1 MKKSLNLLCLGF
13 LICTHLC
20 RLLCDRMKVKHFI
33 QGLGCRNY
41 CEQAGSWSIHHPG
54 GGAEGQLCSRS
65 QPVAGP
71 CGYMARAHGRT
82 PVLPNN
88 LQFWASVKMEGAE
101 FIKAATIRAA
111 WNSSAISPRKGSPEG
126 VRARTPGHQNR
137 PGGRP
142 CGQREFP
149 MNGCHSF
156 PRLVKT
162 SGHRMGPAGVGRLRS
177 HRLTPSALRSETP
190 RPRATK
196 GLGAQA
202 EVAKPK
208 APDSARGHL
217 TRFKTGLLV
226 LL

>member
-1 MKKSLNLLCLGF
+1 
-13 LICTHLC
+13 
-20 RLLCDRMKVKHFI
+20 
-33 QGLGCRNY
+33 
-41 CEQAGSWSIHHPG
+41 
-54 GGAEGQLCSRS
+54 
-65 QPVAGP
+65 
-71 CGYMARAHGRT
+71 
-82 PVLPNN
+82 
-88 LQFWASVKMEGAE
+88 MEGAE

-111 WNSSAISPRKGSPEG
+111 WNSPAISPRKGALRVCEQ
-126 VRARTPGHQNR
+126 GHL
-137 PGGRP
+137 GTKTGLGRP

-177 HRLTPSALRSETP
+177 HRLTPSALRSGSS

-196 GLGAQA
+196 GLGAHA

-208 APDSARGHL
+208 APDSTRGHL